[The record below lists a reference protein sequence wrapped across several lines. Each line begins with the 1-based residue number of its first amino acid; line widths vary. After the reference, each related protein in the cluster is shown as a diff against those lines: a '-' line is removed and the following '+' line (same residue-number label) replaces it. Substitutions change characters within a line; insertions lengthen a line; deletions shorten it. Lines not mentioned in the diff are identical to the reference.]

1 MKNQKL
7 ASILIFIISTHFFIS
22 CTREPVDYTS
32 TAKEIISQ
40 GTWLV
45 DYFYSGQ
52 NKTAQFNNFQF
63 SFIGN
68 GTVTVSNGANSFSG
82 TWRMVTDVNRNE
94 VLKINLV
101 QEPNLQELNNQWSVG
116 DKSLR
121 SVSMNVNGSE
131 LRFKK
136 L

>member
-22 CTREPVDYTS
+22 CTRESADYTS

-40 GTWLV
+40 GTWVV
-45 DYFYSGQ
+45 DYYYAGQ
-52 NKTAQFNNFQF
+52 NKTAQFSNYQF

-68 GTVTVSNGANSFSG
+68 GTVTALNGGNSFSG
-82 TWRMVTDVNRNE
+82 TWSVVTDVNRNE

-116 DKSLR
+116 DKTSL